1 MPIVYGNNSGC
12 MDPCELYQSYQAC
25 CVGCDATAT
34 VSELME
40 MFDFDNDGCLSLQE
54 FYDLVPYV

>member
-1 MPIVYGNNSGC
+1 M
-12 MDPCELYQSYQAC
+12 
-25 CVGCDATAT
+25 GCDATAT

-54 FYDLVPYV
+54 FYDLVPYVQANIDSNYLASIPP